1 MPSAE
6 SECCFLSHS
15 ARTLTLI
22 INITELYTFM
32 ALTSPA
38 GAAQLGGGAES
49 GVRRPGEAAWI
60 RGAVSVG
67 IRGLVYVIQLTLNS
81 DHLSYSTHQN
91 PATHVAVPRSLYFY
105 FLSSPSPRLVIILN
119 P

>member
-6 SECCFLSHS
+6 PECCPLSHS
-15 ARTLTLI
+15 ARALTLI
-22 INITELYTFM
+22 INIIELYSFM
-32 ALTSPA
+32 ALTTPA

-49 GVRRPGEAAWI
+49 GVRRPGEVAWI

-81 DHLSYSTHQN
+81 NHLSFSTHRN
-91 PATHVAVPRSLYFY
+91 PATHVAVPRSLHFY
-105 FLSSPSPRLVIILN
+105 FLHLAPGW
-119 P
+119 